1 MKTRIQI
8 NQKIISGA
16 LHLSGSKSISNR
28 LLIIQEL
35 SGSNN
40 SIGNCSNSE
49 DTCVLQ
55 KALSSTSSIIDI
67 GLAGTA
73 IRFLTAYYASR
84 DSDLILTGSER
95 IKQRPIGV
103 LVDALRLLG
112 ADIIYTEKEGFPPL
126 KIKGKTLDGGI
137 IPINASVSSQFI
149 TALLLISPSL
159 KNGIQLELD
168 SEILSKPYIDMTLSL
183 MRQHGVGSTWQG
195 NTISVSPGIYKNEI
209 VEVESDWSSI
219 SYLYEILALS
229 EKGELE
235 VSYVSKNS
243 IQGDKKVIEFYESFG
258 IHSEI
263 NDGVLRL
270 RKIKDFQIAKSLTFD
285 CKETPDL
292 AQTLAATACGLE
304 INITL
309 TGLNNLPLKETN
321 RLVALKVELEKCGAE
336 VRITNNNSLEVFSK
350 ADFSD
355 IDLDF
360 ETYHDH
366 RMAMCLAP
374 LALKAK
380 SVLIDDSEVVNKSY
394 KTYWEDLKQLSF
406 NIHFREN

>member
-1 MKTRIQI
+1 MKTRIHI
-8 NQKIISGA
+8 DQKIISGA
-16 LHLSGSKSISNR
+16 LQLSGSKSISNR
-28 LLIIQEL
+28 LLIIQAL

-40 SIGNCSNSE
+40 SIRNCSNSE

-73 IRFLTAYYASR
+73 MRFLTAYYASR
-84 DSDLILTGSER
+84 NSDVILTGSER
-95 IKQRPIGV
+95 MKQRPIGV

-112 ADIIYTEKEGFPPL
+112 ADISYAEKEGFPPL
-126 KIKGKTLDGGI
+126 KIKGKILEGGI
-137 IPINASVSSQFI
+137 VPMNASVSSQFI
-149 TALLLISPSL
+149 TALLLISPTL

-183 MRQHGVGSTWQG
+183 MKHHGVGSTWQR
-195 NTISVSPGIYKNEI
+195 NTISVSPGTYKNVI

-219 SYLYEILALS
+219 SYLYESLALS
-229 EKGELE
+229 EKGELDI
-235 VSYVSKNS
+235 SYVSENS
-243 IQGDKKVIEFYESFG
+243 IQGDKKVMEFYESFG
-258 IHSEI
+258 VHSEI
-263 NDGVLRL
+263 KDGVLKL
-270 RKIKDFQIAKSLTFD
+270 RKIKDFQIPKSLTFD

-292 AQTLAATACGLE
+292 AQTLAATACGLG
-304 INITL
+304 INIKL

-321 RLVALKVELEKCGAE
+321 RLVALKIELEKCGAE
-336 VRITNNNSLEVFSK
+336 VRITNNNTLEVFSK
-350 ADFSD
+350 SEFSE

-374 LALKAK
+374 LALKYK
-380 SVLIDDSEVVNKSY
+380 TVFIDDSEVVNKSY
-394 KTYWEDLKQLSF
+394 KSYWEDLKKLSF
-406 NIHFREN
+406 SIHLREN